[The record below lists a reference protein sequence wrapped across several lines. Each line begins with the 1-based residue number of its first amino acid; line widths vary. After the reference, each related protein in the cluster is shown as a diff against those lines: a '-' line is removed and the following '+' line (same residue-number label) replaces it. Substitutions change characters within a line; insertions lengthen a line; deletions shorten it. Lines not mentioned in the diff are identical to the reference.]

1 MEGVCMEALPYR
13 ATVFLR
19 PDGPQ
24 STEDGPPVELM
35 ERRFA
40 RERDAIDWCRV
51 MTEAKCGSIGI
62 WLVARSK
69 PGRSLELTRE
79 NGVLTPL
86 DPLPAEEA
94 EEMEPVVMLQAVFG
108 ADRERVDVRASA

>member
-1 MEGVCMEALPYR
+1 MEALPYR

-19 PDGPQ
+19 PGGPRR
-24 STEDGPPVELM
+24 TEDDGPVELM

-51 MTEAKCGSIGI
+51 MTEAQGGSTGI

-86 DPLPAEEA
+86 DPLPVEEV
-94 EEMEPVVMLQAVFG
+94 EEPDEMQPVLLQAAF
-108 ADRERVDVRASA
+108 AAERERVDVRASA

>member
-1 MEGVCMEALPYR
+1 MEALPYR

-19 PDGPQ
+19 PGGPRG
-24 STEDGPPVELM
+24 TEDDGPVELM

-40 RERDAIDWCRV
+40 RERDAIEWCRV
-51 MTEAKCGSIGI
+51 MTEAQCGATGI

-86 DPLPAEEA
+86 DPLPAEE
-94 EEMEPVVMLQAVFG
+94 MEPVVMLQAVFG

>member
-1 MEGVCMEALPYR
+1 MEALPYR

-51 MTEAKCGSIGI
+51 MTEAQCGATGI

-86 DPLPAEEA
+86 DPLAADEA
-94 EEMEPVVMLQAVFG
+94 DEANEMEPVLLQAAFAAG
-108 ADRERVDVRASA
+108 RERVDVRASA

>member
-1 MEGVCMEALPYR
+1 MEALPYR

-19 PDGPQ
+19 PDRPRR
-24 STEDGPPVELM
+24 TEDDGPVELI

-51 MTEAKCGSIGI
+51 MTEAKRGSTGI
-62 WLVARSK
+62 WLVARSL

-79 NGVLTPL
+79 NGVLSPL
-86 DPLPAEEA
+86 DALPAEEGDEA
-94 EEMEPVVMLQAVFG
+94 DEMEPVLLQPVFG
-108 ADRERVDVRASA
+108 AERERVDVRASA

>member
-1 MEGVCMEALPYR
+1 MEALPYM

-19 PDGPQ
+19 LGGPRRTEGDDG
-24 STEDGPPVELM
+24 PVELI

-51 MTEAKCGSIGI
+51 MTEGQCGATGI

-79 NGVLTPL
+79 NGVLTPV
-86 DPLPAEEA
+86 DPLPANEA
-94 EEMEPVVMLQAVFG
+94 DEMQPVLLQAVFG
-108 ADRERVDVRASA
+108 AARERVDVRASA